1 MLRNWWNEV
10 CIDAADWCVGKAWQ
24 WRLAILI
31 FCAYFAIRPMVT
43 DPLAPTDLATGAI
56 KALTLAIHEAGHVI
70 FRFAGDYICA
80 AGGTINQLVV
90 PILLAYSFYR
100 QRDYFAIAFA
110 GAWLAFSLTDVAIY
124 INDASAMALPL
135 TSLGDPDKAEH
146 DWHYMLGVK
155 GLLHYDTTIA
165 AYVHGASIVVL
176 IASLALGAWCLYR
189 MAVGRVEVIE
199 IVETPTPAVV
209 SPPASSVPVDA
220 SMSTAIVADDGDV
233 DLLPLQP
240 L

>member
-10 CIDAADWCVGKAWQ
+10 RIDAAEWCVGKVWQ
-24 WRLAILI
+24 WRLGILI
-31 FCAYFAIRPMVT
+31 FCVYFAIRPMVT
-43 DPLAPTDLATGAI
+43 DPLAPSDLASGAI
-56 KALTLAIHEAGHVI
+56 KMLTLAIHEAGHVI

-80 AGGTINQLVV
+80 AGGTINQIVA

-110 GAWLAFSLTDVAIY
+110 GAWLSFSLTDVAIY

-135 TSLGDPDKAEH
+135 TSLGDTGQAEH

-165 AYVHGASIVVL
+165 AYVHAVAIVVL
-176 IASLALGAWCLYR
+176 IPSLALGAWCLYR
-189 MAVGRVEVIE
+189 MVVTKNEVIQVVDAVDTS
-199 IVETPTPAVV
+199 IPPAAETPAPVEP
-209 SPPASSVPVDA
+209 SLSV
-220 SMSTAIVADDGDV
+220 DDDV
-233 DLLPLQP
+233 ELLPIDRAA
-240 L
+240 